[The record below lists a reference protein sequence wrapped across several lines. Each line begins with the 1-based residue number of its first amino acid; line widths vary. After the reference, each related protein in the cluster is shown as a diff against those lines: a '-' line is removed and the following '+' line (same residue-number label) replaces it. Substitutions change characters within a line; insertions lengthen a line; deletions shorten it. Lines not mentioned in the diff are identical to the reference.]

1 MSLDKPLGGGYKRRM
16 NFRDRA
22 LVFLATG
29 LSIGKIPIAPGT
41 FGTLLGFPICFGLAE
56 LGAVGSIAGVAAFVL
71 LAVWLA
77 DRAEH
82 LIGKKDASAIVID
95 EVAGM
100 MVTLA
105 GLPLTPLNLAAGF
118 VAFRV
123 MDVIKPFPA
132 RQIDRKMSGG
142 WGVVMDDVVAG
153 IYSNIFLRVISLFF
167 FQGAAASAG

>member
-16 NFRDRA
+16 NFRDRVS
-22 LVFLATG
+22 VFLATG
-29 LSIGKIPIAPGT
+29 LSIGKIPFAPGT
-41 FGTLLGFPICFGLAE
+41 FGTLLGIPLCFGLAE
-56 LGAVGSIAGVAAFVL
+56 LGVVGSTAGIVAFVF
-71 LAVWLA
+71 LAVRLA
-77 DRAEH
+77 GRAEK
-82 LIGKKDASAIVID
+82 LIGKKDAPAIVID

-132 RQIDRKMSGG
+132 LQIDRNMTGG
-142 WGVVMDDVVAG
+142 WGVVLDDVVAG
-153 IYSNIFLRVISLFF
+153 VYSNIFLRVISFF
-167 FQGAAASAG
+167 IFQGAAAWTG